1 MPPKIAALTLGCAPA
16 VLLFACSSGGASG
29 NHAGAVEAGAL
40 TGPGPADA
48 ADMDAASSTG
58 NADAGSVGAS
68 AVDAHVVTACDALGA
83 VGVWENV
90 TPPQIPI
97 VTDNPIGNFGNGS
110 AGMTSVKVDPNDAAI
125 VYAMGGHQ
133 TCCGSGSDG
142 LFKSTDCGATWNKLD
157 TGRNG
162 SLIDTGW
169 IWYGGLLVDP
179 TNTQVMY
186 AESGYGAEGLWK
198 STNGGV
204 DWDDLFAP
212 DSGVAQVVA
221 YNVFAEDTAM
231 DPGDPGHLVMTFHT
245 NCTGAFAPMCMG
257 ETMDAGAT
265 WRLFKGPP
273 GLTGWQEGAGA
284 VVLGKRTFLYAAPFD
299 GLYYTSDGGGTWEKV
314 ASGAYFQLYTSA
326 GGTMYLGSGNGI
338 LTSSDGHAWTSI
350 PGSPNAT
357 NIVGDGVNLYASFTN
372 DSGGQPFWTAPESDP
387 TKWTNVKTPAMS
399 QGGNWLSYDAD
410 HHVLYSSDANAGLW
424 RVVTR

>member
-1 MPPKIAALTLGCAPA
+1 MPPAIDRRPILCAV
-16 VLLFACSSGGASG
+16 VLLASSSCGAASDQAVG
-29 NHAGAVEAGAL
+29 DAGAAPPRV
-40 TGPGPADA
+40 
-48 ADMDAASSTG
+48 DAASA
-58 NADAGSVGAS
+58 ADAGAIPDGASTVDASS
-68 AVDAHVVTACDALGA
+68 AVDAHVVAACNALGA
-83 VGVWENV
+83 AGVWQLD

-97 VTDNPIGNFGNGS
+97 VTDAPIGNFGNGS
-110 AGMTSVKVDPNDAAI
+110 AGMSSVKVDPHDPSI

-162 SLIDTGW
+162 ARIDTGW

-204 DWDDLFAP
+204 DWDNLFAP
-212 DSGVAQVVA
+212 DSGVAQVVD
-221 YNVFAEDTAM
+221 YGVFAEDTAM
-231 DPGDPGHLVMTFHT
+231 DPGDPAHLVMTYHT
-245 NCTGAFAPMCMG
+245 NCSGLYAPMCMG
-257 ETMDAGAT
+257 ETMDGGAT

-284 VVLGKRTFLYAAPFD
+284 VVMDRTTFLYAAPFD
-299 GLYYTSDGGGTWEKV
+299 GLYYTHDGGGTWEKV
-314 ASGAYFQLYTSA
+314 ADSGYFQMYTRA
-326 GGTMYLGSGNGI
+326 DGTMLLGSNSNV
-338 LTSSDGHAWTSI
+338 LTSKDGHVWTPI
-350 PGSPNAT
+350 PGTPKAT
-357 NIVGDGVNLYASFTN
+357 NIIGDGVNLYATFTN
-372 DSGGQPFWTAPESDP
+372 DSGGQPIWSAPESDP
-387 TKWTNVKTPAMS
+387 THWTQVKTPTMS
-399 QGGNWLSYDAD
+399 QGGDWLSYDPD
-410 HHVLYSSDANAGLW
+410 HHVLYVSAANAGLY